1 MVKRVRIKYFFS
13 IFRFNLPTLFALL
26 MIIAVSIG
34 FTAGIGTS
42 PQLAKESLSE
52 YYNKRQ
58 TPDVIYYLEQGESLD
73 AVRAHE
79 NTAYAAEFFHLE
91 YKDESGINTRVIFFN
106 PNEAVFIKNLDGDFF
121 NRELSAAVE
130 QNSTVIQ
137 NQPIGSSLTVFGK
150 SLTITSIVEN
160 PLYISKSK
168 EPYLDTGED
177 IQRLIYLNINEFE
190 LQPNAVFIK
199 FKNTANL
206 NRFGDNYANLLKSNI
221 NSLKNED
228 ILQSK
233 ATLPF
238 TQNVSFI
245 LLDETVKKISI
256 LSYIFPVFFLFV
268 AALSAIVGI
277 TRLAERERE
286 NIAVL
291 KILGFNN
298 GYIIMRY
305 VFFAAVCSAAGGIL
319 GMIAG
324 PPALSTMIY
333 NIFTLNFFMPQKAVG
348 FYASYG
354 LIASSIMTAAV
365 CAAAFLVSLAP
376 VSSTPAALTLPKSPK
391 PGKKIWLERLPFI
404 WKRLKFKYKSSFRNV
419 FRHTKNLILTVFSI
433 TGSGALVFAG
443 LALQNSSDALKITA
457 ENGLIG
463 MYKSMSAVSALIIIC
478 AAFLSILVIYNLA
491 NINIDQRKREIA
503 SLKVLGYTDNEVL
516 GYIFRELMIMA
527 AIGAFLGLPSG
538 YFLIKFI
545 FSYVG
550 FGSVSLIKWYVWP
563 LSAGLILTFAA
574 LASLLLFRK
583 IKRVDMNSSLKTVG

>member
-1 MVKRVRIKYFFS
+1 MVKKVRLKYFFS
-13 IFRFNLPTLFALL
+13 IFRQNLPTLFALL

-42 PQLAKESLSE
+42 PQLAKESLSA

-58 TPDVIYYLEQGESLD
+58 TPDAIYYFEEDENSSALQ
-73 AVRAHE
+73 AHE
-79 NTAYAAEFFHLE
+79 NTAYAADFFHLE
-91 YKDESGINTRVIFFN
+91 YKDESGINVRLIFIN
-106 PNEAVFIKNLDGDFF
+106 PENSPFIRLLEGDFF
-121 NRELSAAVE
+121 KRELSAAAE
-130 QNSTVIQ
+130 QNSSVIQ
-137 NQPIGSSLTVFGK
+137 NPPLGGSFVVFGK
-150 SLTITSIVEN
+150 SLTVTAIVEN

-168 EPYLDTGED
+168 EPYLDTSED

-190 LQPNAVFIK
+190 LQPNAVYIK
-199 FKNTANL
+199 FKNTENL
-206 NRFGDNYANLLKSNI
+206 SRFSNEYANLIEKNI
-221 NSLKNED
+221 NSLMSGG
-228 ILQSK
+228 ILKSGT
-233 ATLPF
+233 AVPF

-245 LLDETVKKISI
+245 LLDETVKKISV

-268 AALSAIVGI
+268 AALSAIVGV
-277 TRLAERERE
+277 TRLAERERG

-291 KILGFNN
+291 KILGHCN

-305 VFFAAVCSAAGGIL
+305 VFFAAVCSAAGGAL

-324 PPALSTMIY
+324 PPLLSTMIY
-333 NIFTLNFFMPQKAVG
+333 NIFTLNFFMPQKTVG

-354 LIASSIMTAAV
+354 FVASSIMTAVV
-365 CAAAFLVSLAP
+365 CAAAFFVSLSPAA
-376 VSSTPAALTLPKSPK
+376 STPAALTLPKSPK
-391 PGKKIWLERLPFI
+391 AGRKIWLERLPFI

-457 ENGLIG
+457 ENGLLG

-503 SLKVLGYTDNEVL
+503 SLKVLGYTDGEVL

-527 AIGAFLGLPSG
+527 AIGALLGLPSG

-550 FGSVSLIKWYVWP
+550 FGSVTLIKWYVWP
-563 LSAGLILTFAA
+563 LSCAMILAFSA
-574 LASLLLFRK
+574 LASLLLFKK
-583 IKRVDMNSSLKTVG
+583 IKKVDMNSSLKTVG